1 MQELVKETLIEI
13 SCTVLKIYPEKL
25 MKLFKL
31 LVAQNFYLQYRF
43 ESNQF
48 LSFSQFRTT
57 KLFME

>member
-13 SCTVLKIYPEKL
+13 SCTVLKIYLEKL